1 MSVITPR
8 QRRDWP
14 SSGLLR
20 RVEASPSVAGDLY
33 HAVPVAALRQPS
45 ASDHADIS
53 SGHFQAPPLLFGT
66 VAVMAVLAGLVAVVM
81 VQTMPLLG
89 WVMWVAALT
98 LVGTLGILWYRRESR
113 DASQLQED
121 IRLAARQRVEEKSR
135 AELRRLRGLRR
146 AELMDKYRQD
156 HQLVERIIMGGYW
169 HGQTAGQLIDA
180 LGNPADIDARIRK
193 GQRREVWKYHQA
205 DGNRYRL
212 QIALEN
218 EAVVDWEQRG

>member
-8 QRRDWP
+8 QRRNWP

-20 RVEASPSVAGDLY
+20 RVEASHPGAGDLY
-33 HAVPVAALRQPS
+33 HAVPVTALRQPS
-45 ASDHADIS
+45 AAGHPGIS
-53 SGHFQAPPLLFGT
+53 SGRFQASPLLFGT
-66 VAVMAVLAGLVAVVM
+66 VTAMAVLAGLVAVVM

-89 WVMWVAALT
+89 WLMWAAALA
-98 LVGTLGILWYRRESR
+98 LVGTLGYLWYRCETR
-113 DASQLQED
+113 DASQLQDD
-121 IRLAARQRVEEKSR
+121 IHRAARQRVEEQSR

-169 HGQTAGQLIDA
+169 QGQTAAQLIDA